1 MPSLRRLAVPR
12 LRRLKGYGGGRDPTT
27 LRLRRAGKGQAIGYE
42 EGKLAEEE
50 KKAGKEEEKSPEA
63 AAEESA
69 KSEDTP
75 VKAPEAAVE
84 ESAKPEDASVKAPE
98 AAVEES
104 AKPED
109 APVKAPE
116 AAVEESAKPEDAPVG
131 TVKKVAPKK
140 GKDGEQDVY
149 RGTGR
154 RKASVAR
161 IFLKKGDGRIRVN
174 KRELDEYFPREI
186 WRREVLEPL
195 LLTEKKGSVDFDV
208 NVYGGGTTG
217 QAGAV
222 RHALS
227 RALVLFDES
236 TRKILRKAG
245 CLTRDSRMVERKKP
259 GQPGARKRYQYS
271 KR

>member
-1 MPSLRRLAVPR
+1 M
-12 LRRLKGYGGGRDPTT
+12 
-27 LRLRRAGKGQAIGYE
+27 
-42 EGKLAEEE
+42 AEEQE
-50 KKAGKEEEKSPEA
+50 KKDLKKEEEQSPEV
-63 AAEESA
+63 AAEEPA
-69 KSEDTP
+69 KSEDTLVKVTEEPAKSEDTSVKAAEEPAKSEDTSAKAAEEP
-75 VKAPEAAVE
+75 VKSEDTSVKATE
-84 ESAKPEDASVKAPE
+84 ESAEADGSSVK
-98 AAVEES
+98 
-104 AKPED
+104 
-109 APVKAPE
+109 
-116 AAVEESAKPEDAPVG
+116 
-131 TVKKVAPKK
+131 TVKKATPKK
-140 GKDGEQDVY
+140 GKAGEQGVY

-186 WRREVLEPL
+186 WRREVLKPL
-195 LLTEKKGSVDFDV
+195 VLTEKEGSMDFNA

-217 QAGAV
+217 QAGAI

-236 TRKILRKAG
+236 TRKVLRQAG